1 MNIKIGAI
9 IKKLR
14 AENNITQ
21 DTLATAIGVTPQAIS
36 RWESEGGYP
45 DIELLPALADFFS
58 VSTDELL
65 GYKLSEREEELA
77 NIKKELRRL
86 AEVGTHQEKLSFAR
100 DAFIKFPNDFKIKVY
115 LAACLSDEWSNTHE
129 KSLIHESET
138 LCLSVIDNCRDEDIR
153 YEAIFTLYSLYKEL
167 GEINKVKSTLEKL
180 SPMKYCREAVLACGI
195 GDGNTEFYIQDEIDK
210 FTDGLGL
217 SIHNLVLHED
227 LPDDPSTWDKK
238 IEMLNVSNHLYE
250 MIYGDNLMFYHV
262 RFSRNYWLISTY
274 QIAQS
279 KEGEALVSLEKMC
292 YHAVEYDKSYLNDH
306 GKFFTSILTDK
317 LIYPE
322 PSKDFHECTEHTEC
336 YHILKKM
343 QHPRYDR
350 IRQDPRFISIVERL
364 GQYAK

>member
-1 MNIKIGAI
+1 MNIKIGTI

-65 GYKLSEREEELA
+65 GYKLSEREEELS

-86 AEVGTHQEKLSFAR
+86 AEVGTHQEKLSFVR
-100 DAFIKFPNDFKIKVY
+100 DAFVKFPNDSKIKVY
-115 LAACLSDEWSNTHE
+115 LAACLLDEWNNTHE

-138 LCLSVIDNCRDEDIR
+138 LCLSVIDECRDEDIR
-153 YEAIFTLYSLYKEL
+153 YEAICTLSAIYNEL
-167 GEINKVKSTLEKL
+167 GEIKKAKTTLESL
-180 SPMKYCREAVLACGI
+180 SPMKYCRETALACGI
-195 GDGNTEFYIQDEIDK
+195 RDGNTEFYIQDEIDK

-227 LPDDPSTWDKK
+227 LPDDPSTWNKK
-238 IEMLNVSNHLYE
+238 IEMLTISNRLYK

-262 RFSRNYWLISTY
+262 RLSRNYWLISTY
-274 QIAQS
+274 QIAQN
-279 KEGEALVSLEKMC
+279 KKDETFESLEKMC
-292 YHAVEYDKSYLNDH
+292 YHAIEYDKAYINDH
-306 GKFFTSILTDK
+306 GKFYTSVFADK

-322 PSKDFHECTEHTEC
+322 PSKNFHELTEHTES
-336 YHILKKM
+336 YLIYEKM
-343 QHPRYDR
+343 QHSRYDT
-350 IRQDPRFISIVERL
+350 IRQEPRFISIIEKLNHYV
-364 GQYAK
+364 K

>member
-14 AENNITQ
+14 TENSITQ

-100 DAFIKFPNDFKIKVY
+100 DALVKFPNDSKIKVY
-115 LAACLSDEWSNTHE
+115 LASCLSDEWSNTHE
-129 KSLIHESET
+129 KSLIRESET
-138 LCLSVIDNCRDEDIR
+138 LCLSVIDDCHDEDIR
-153 YEAIFTLYSLYKEL
+153 YEAIFTLSSIYTEL
-167 GEINKVKSTLEKL
+167 GETEKVRNTLEML
-180 SPMKYCREAVLACGI
+180 SPMKYCRETTLACGI

-210 FTDGLGL
+210 LTDCLGL
-217 SIHNLVLHED
+217 SIHHLVLHED

-238 IEMLNVSNHLYE
+238 IEMLTISNRLYK
-250 MIYGDNLMFYHV
+250 MIYGDNLMFYHD
-262 RFSRNYWLISTY
+262 RLSRNYWLISTY
-274 QIAQS
+274 QIAQGKS
-279 KEGEALVSLEKMC
+279 DETLASLEKMC
-292 YHAVEYDKSYLNDH
+292 YHAIEYDKAYINDH
-306 GKFFTSILTDK
+306 GKYYTSILANK

-336 YHILKKM
+336 YHIFKKM
-343 QHPRYDR
+343 QHPRYDC
-350 IRQDPRFISIVERL
+350 IRQNPHFISMMEKL
-364 GQYAK
+364 NQHAK

>member
-14 AENNITQ
+14 QENNITQ

-45 DIELLPALADFFS
+45 DIELLPPLADFFS

-100 DAFIKFPNDFKIKVY
+100 DAFVKFPNDFKIKVY

-138 LCLSVIDNCRDEDIR
+138 LCLSVIDDCHDEDIR
-153 YEAIFTLYSLYKEL
+153 YEAICTLSSIYNEL
-167 GEINKVKSTLEKL
+167 GEIKKARSTLELL
-180 SPMKYCREAVLACGI
+180 SPMKYCRETALACGI
-195 GDGNTEFYIQDEIDK
+195 GDGNTELYIQDEIDK

-217 SIHNLVLHED
+217 SIHNLALHED
-227 LPDDPSTWDKK
+227 LPDDSSTWNKK
-238 IEMLNVSNHLYE
+238 IEMLTISNRLYK
-250 MIYGDNLMFYHV
+250 MIYGDNLMFYHT
-262 RFSRNYWLISTY
+262 RLSRNYWLFSTY
-274 QIAQS
+274 QIAQG
-279 KEGEALVSLEKMC
+279 KNAETLESLEKMC
-292 YHAVEYDKSYLNDH
+292 YHAIEYDKAYINDH
-306 GKFFTSILTDK
+306 GKYFTSILTDK

-343 QHPRYDR
+343 KHPRYDC
-350 IRQDPRFISIVERL
+350 IRQDSRFISIVEKL
-364 GQYAK
+364 NQYSK

>member
-1 MNIKIGAI
+1 MNIKIGTI

-86 AEVGTHQEKLSFAR
+86 AEVGTHQERLSFAR
-100 DAFIKFPNDFKIKVY
+100 DAFVKFPNDYKIKVY
-115 LAACLSDEWSNTHE
+115 LAACLSDEWNNTHE

-138 LCLSVIDNCRDEDIR
+138 LCLSVIDDCHDEDIR
-153 YEAIFTLYSLYKEL
+153 YDAIFTLSSIYNEL
-167 GEINKVKSTLEKL
+167 GEIKKARSTLELL
-180 SPMKYCREAVLACGI
+180 SPMKYCRETALACGI

-210 FTDGLGL
+210 FADGLGL

-227 LPDDPSTWDKK
+227 LPDDPSTWNKK
-238 IEMLNVSNHLYE
+238 IEMLTISNRLYN
-250 MIYGDNLMFYHV
+250 MIYGDNLMFFHI
-262 RFSRNYWLISTY
+262 RLSRNYWLISTY
-274 QIAQS
+274 QISQGKKDETLS
-279 KEGEALVSLEKMC
+279 SLEKMC
-292 YHAVEYDKSYLNDH
+292 YHAIEYDKAYINDH

-343 QHPRYDR
+343 QHPRYDC
-350 IRQDPRFISIVERL
+350 IRQEPRFVSIVERL
-364 GQYAK
+364 NQYAK

>member
-115 LAACLSDEWSNTHE
+115 LAACLSDEWRNTQE
-129 KSLIHESET
+129 KSLIHESEI
-138 LCLSVIDNCRDEDIR
+138 LCLSVIDDCHDEDIR
-153 YEAIFTLYSLYKEL
+153 YEAIFSLYSLYKDL
-167 GEINKVKSTLEKL
+167 GEINKVKSTLEML
-180 SPMKYCREAVLACGI
+180 SPMKYCRETVLACGI

-210 FTDGLGL
+210 LTDDLGL
-217 SIHNLVLHED
+217 SIQNLVLHED
-227 LPDDPSTWDKK
+227 LPNDPSTWDKK

-279 KEGEALVSLEKMC
+279 KEDEAFVSLEKMC
-292 YHAVEYDKSYLNDH
+292 YHAIEYDKSYLNDH

-343 QHPRYDR
+343 QHLRYDR
-350 IRQDPRFISIVERL
+350 IRQDPRFISIIEKL
-364 GQYAK
+364 NQYAK

>member
-14 AENNITQ
+14 AEHNMTQ

-86 AEVGTHQEKLSFAR
+86 AEVGTHQEKLSFVR
-100 DAFIKFPNDFKIKVY
+100 DAFIQFPGDAKIKVY
-115 LAACLSDEWSNTHE
+115 LAACLLDEWRNTHE
-129 KSLIHESET
+129 KSRIHESET
-138 LCLSVIDNCRDEDIR
+138 LCLSVIDDCRDEDIR
-153 YEAIFTLYSLYKEL
+153 YEAILTLSSIYTEL
-167 GEINKVKSTLEKL
+167 GEPKKAKNTLEL
-180 SPMKYCREAVLACGI
+180 LAPIKYCRETALACGI

-210 FTDGLGL
+210 LTDDLGL
-217 SIHNLVLHED
+217 SIHHLVLHED

-238 IEMLNVSNHLYE
+238 IEMLTISNQLYQ

-262 RFSRNYWLISTY
+262 RLSRNHWLISTY
-274 QIAQS
+274 QISQGKKDGAF
-279 KEGEALVSLEKMC
+279 ESLEKMC
-292 YHAVEYDKSYLNDH
+292 YHAVEYDKAYIHDH
-306 GKFFTSILTDK
+306 GKFYTSIFTDK

-322 PSKDFHECTEHTEC
+322 PNKDFHELTEHTEC

-350 IRQDPRFISIVERL
+350 IRKAPRFIAIIDKL
-364 GQYAK
+364 NPYAK

>member
-100 DAFIKFPNDFKIKVY
+100 DAFVKFPNDYKIKVY
-115 LAACLSDEWSNTHE
+115 LAACLSDEWNNTHE

-138 LCLSVIDNCRDEDIR
+138 LCLSVIDDCHDEDIR
-153 YEAIFTLYSLYKEL
+153 YDAIFTLSSIYNEL
-167 GEINKVKSTLEKL
+167 GEIKKARSTLELL
-180 SPMKYCREAVLACGI
+180 SPMKYCRETALACGI

-210 FTDGLGL
+210 FADGLGL

-227 LPDDPSTWDKK
+227 LPNDPSVWDKK
-238 IEMLNVSNHLYE
+238 IEMLTISNRLYK

-262 RFSRNYWLISTY
+262 RLSQNYWLISTY
-274 QIAQS
+274 QISQGKKDETLA
-279 KEGEALVSLEKMC
+279 SLEKMC
-292 YHAVEYDKSYLNDH
+292 YHAIEYDKAYINDH
-306 GKFFTSILTDK
+306 GKFYTSIFTDK

-322 PSKDFHECTEHTEC
+322 PNKDFHELTEHTNC
-336 YHILKKM
+336 YHMLDRLQNK
-343 QHPRYDR
+343 RYDCV
-350 IRQDPRFISIVERL
+350 RQDSHFVSIIERL
-364 GQYAK
+364 NQYAK